1 MIKPGDIRAIA
12 DAVAFVKDYVP
23 ANKLWKR
30 LNAQYEIGTKQGARF
45 SLTAADHK
53 YLRDLVRNEYGF
65 DLLKERPLDGELD
78 RMSLAQKTRS
88 EKLSGEEVSRDIIL
102 VGSGCGVL
110 SLPEGDFTLPTGAVL
125 QLQASALHG
134 AEQVV
139 LVENLSP
146 MYHLHHYLWP
156 VGMSRTPMIFRG
168 SPQYSPAA
176 VAKALAGVRR
186 VICFPDFDPQGLL
199 NSFCTDKADGLVIP
213 TKKTRSELICR
224 RLDKP
229 HDFTRQ
235 VEARDWLRKQ
245 RLGLEYV
252 SDLLASETGFSQE
265 SMVGLDLQVADIA

>member
-1 MIKPGDIRAIA
+1 MIQPGDIRAIA
-12 DAVAFVKDYVP
+12 DAVAFVKGFVP

-30 LNAQYEIGTKQGARF
+30 LNALYEVGTKQGARF

-65 DLLKERPLDGELD
+65 DLLKEMPLDGELD

-102 VGSGCGVL
+102 VSCGGGDL
-110 SLPEGDFTLPTGAVL
+110 SLPQGNFTLPTGAVL

-134 AEQVV
+134 MEQVV

-146 MYHLHHYLWP
+146 MYHLHRYLWP
-156 VGMSRTPMIFRG
+156 VGLSRVPMIFRG

-176 VAKALAGVRR
+176 VVKALAGVRR

-199 NSFCTDKADGLVIP
+199 NSFCTDKADGVVIP
-213 TKKTRSELICR
+213 TKEARSELIR
-224 RLDKP
+224 RGLDKP
-229 HDFTRQ
+229 QDFTRQ
-235 VEARDWLRKQ
+235 VEARAWLRKQ
-245 RLGLEYV
+245 RLGLECV
-252 SDLLASETGFSQE
+252 TDLLASETGFSQE
-265 SMVGLDLQVADIA
+265 SMVGLDLQVVEMG